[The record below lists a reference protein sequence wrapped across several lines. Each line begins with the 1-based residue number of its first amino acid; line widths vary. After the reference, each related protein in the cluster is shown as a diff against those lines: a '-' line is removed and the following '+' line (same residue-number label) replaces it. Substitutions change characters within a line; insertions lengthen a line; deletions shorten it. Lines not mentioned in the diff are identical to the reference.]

1 MNQSNKKANGILNP
15 WSFLE
20 TEFNYREVSAWKD
33 FVRIDQ
39 SFIRLAFVLHFL
51 VYFLLLIP
59 EIRNSPRGIIYFGF
73 ILSLNIL
80 SIVLSFQRK
89 YLPTVIHGT
98 NCTITF
104 LVMLVLNESFYTF
117 DDLHSL
123 QLYNNYFLLVGFLV
137 LFQMFR
143 LKVKGCL
150 LTAVYSIVLHLGFI
164 YFKLKDGPLP
174 GFPLVLLVPDV
185 VYLILS
191 LIGTTIVVIVRRLV
205 RISSELDSE
214 YRFLQH
220 ELQIARKVQE
230 TLFPEDISIKG
241 FKYEVFRSTPNEIG
255 GDFYD
260 FIQLREGNTG
270 VFLTDIAGHGIASAL
285 VASFIKIMVAT
296 MPYRLKLHP
305 VRLLEYLDETLLRQF
320 KSHHASA
327 VYIFF
332 DFISKE
338 IHFANGGH
346 PYLMHS
352 QNGNDFREIET
363 TGSIL
368 GFGIKRPIAE
378 LVSLPIA
385 SGERLFLY
393 TDGLIENRNP
403 QGKQLGSE
411 GLIEILNR
419 NKSFEDLKQFKDA
432 VQAELSNFFGDAEFE
447 DDTLFLIIE
456 ME

>member
-1 MNQSNKKANGILNP
+1 MNLLNSKTGGILNP

-20 TEFNYREVSAWKD
+20 REFNYKEIGAWKD
-33 FVRIDQ
+33 LIRIDQ
-39 SFIRLAFVLHFL
+39 SFIRIAFLLHFL

-59 EIRNSPRGIIYFGF
+59 DVRQSHRGVVYFGI
-73 ILSLNIL
+73 ILSLNLL
-80 SIVLSFQRK
+80 SFVLSFQRR
-89 YLPTVIHGT
+89 YLSAIIHGT
-98 NCTITF
+98 NFSIVF
-104 LVMLVLNESFYTF
+104 LVMLILNESFYIF
-117 DDLHSL
+117 HDLHSL

-143 LKVKGCL
+143 LRVEGCL
-150 LTAVYSIVLHLGFI
+150 ITGAYSIALHLGFV
-164 YFKLKDGPLP
+164 FVKVKGMNLSLAPLI
-174 GFPLVLLVPDV
+174 LLVPDV
-185 VYLILS
+185 VYIILS
-191 LIGTTIVVIVRRLV
+191 IIGTAIVIIVRRLV
-205 RISSELDSE
+205 RISSELDSD

-230 TLFPEDISIKG
+230 TLFPEEISIKG
-241 FKYEVFRSTPNEIG
+241 FRYEVYRSTPNEIG

-305 VRLLEYLDETLLRQF
+305 VRLLEYIDDTLLRQF
-320 KSHHASA
+320 KSHHASG

-346 PYLMHS
+346 PYLIHS
-352 QNGNDFREIET
+352 QNGSEFREIET
-363 TGSIL
+363 TGSIM

-378 LVSLPIA
+378 LVSLPIR

-393 TDGLIENRNP
+393 TDGLIENRNKE
-403 QGKQLGSE
+403 GKQLGTE
-411 GLIEILNR
+411 GLLEILNKNR
-419 NKSFEDLKQFKDA
+419 VAENLKTFKESIQADLAK
-432 VQAELSNFFGDAEFE
+432 FFGDVEFE

>member
-1 MNQSNKKANGILNP
+1 MNPSDKKAVGILNP
-15 WSFLE
+15 WTFLE
-20 TEFNYREVSAWKD
+20 KEFNYKEVSAWKD

-39 SFIRLAFVLHFL
+39 SFIRLAFFLHFS
-51 VYFLLLIP
+51 VYLLLLIP
-59 EIRNSPRGIIYFGF
+59 EVRDSGRAAVYFGL
-73 ILSLNIL
+73 ILSLNVL

-89 YLPTVIHGT
+89 YLPAVIHGT

-104 LVMLVLNESFYTF
+104 LVMLILNDSFYVF
-117 DDLHSL
+117 DDFHSL

-143 LKVKGCL
+143 LKIKGCL
-150 LTAVYSIVLHLGFI
+150 LTALYSVLLHLGFVF
-164 YFKLKDGPLP
+164 FKLKDSPIH
-174 GFPLVLLVPDV
+174 GFPLVLFVPDM

-191 LIGTTIVVIVRRLV
+191 LIGTAIVVIVRRLV

-230 TLFPEDISIKG
+230 TLFPEEISIKG
-241 FKYEVFRSTPNEIG
+241 FRYEVFRSTPNEIG

-346 PYLMHS
+346 PYLIHS
-352 QNGNDFREIET
+352 QNGEEFREIET

-378 LVSLPIA
+378 LVSVPII

-419 NKSFEDLKQFKDA
+419 NKSVRDLKQFKEF
-432 VQAELSNFFGDAEFE
+432 VQTELLAFFRDAEFE